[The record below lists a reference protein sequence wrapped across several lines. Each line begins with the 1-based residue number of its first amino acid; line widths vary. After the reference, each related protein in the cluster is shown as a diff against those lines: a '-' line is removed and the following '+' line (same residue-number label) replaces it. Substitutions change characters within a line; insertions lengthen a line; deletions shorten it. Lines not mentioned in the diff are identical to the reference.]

1 MERRSFMKFFV
12 VGAAAALAAGPSLA
26 LTSVAPLD
34 APLAPAPAP
43 EAAVATQEDI
53 DRAQVEKTYWYYRRR
68 VWRPRW
74 RRRYWR
80 RHYRPR
86 FRRRRRYYYYY

>member
-12 VGAAAALAAGPSLA
+12 IGAAAALVAGPADA
-26 LTSVAPLD
+26 LTSVAPLE
-34 APLAPAPAP
+34 APRAPEPAP
-43 EAAVATQEDI
+43 EAAVATAEDLE
-53 DRAQVEKTYWYYRRR
+53 RAQVEKTYWRYRRR

-80 RHYRPR
+80 RYYRPR
-86 FRRRRRYYYYY
+86 YWRRRRYYYY

>member
-1 MERRSFMKFFV
+1 
-12 VGAAAALAAGPSLA
+12 
-26 LTSVAPLD
+26 
-34 APLAPAPAP
+34 
-43 EAAVATQEDI
+43 VATPEDL

-80 RHYRPR
+80 RYYRPR
-86 FRRRRRYYYYY
+86 YWRRRRYYYY